1 MGRFVYFVYIV
12 IVFILGLLKVCLA
25 QDKTADA
32 GVEPKPEAVLFD
44 ALPVVEAASLH
55 TQTLMEAPASVTV
68 ITKDDI
74 RRRGY
79 RTLAEALAD
88 VRGLY
93 VTYDRTYQSLGV
105 RGFAIPGDY
114 STRFVLL
121 IDGHSL
127 SDNVFG
133 TTGYFGQDFGL
144 DMDLIERIEIIRG
157 PSSALYGSN
166 GMFATINI
174 VTRSPVDYPTFRSSV
189 ETDSFGERK
198 AEVTTSQY
206 LGKGANLLLS
216 ASVFNNTGQSLYFPS
231 FNTPATN
238 NGWAMNMDGE
248 KGYHTYANLIW
259 RDWSFLALFAG
270 NDKIVPTAW
279 YGAIFNDR
287 GTSVGD
293 RRGFVEA
300 AYQRNVG
307 ISGQIRWRTYFDQYS
322 TTNRIDF
329 PGDSPA
335 LGPLASSDGY
345 VFDGRQTGEGERF
358 GTELTYRFN
367 VPHVGYLTIG
377 SDATWDVLA
386 RLSAY
391 FVAPINYP
399 VSQINE
405 PGRSFAVFAQQ
416 EWELS
421 PHWKAYLGGRL
432 DISLYHD
439 LALTPRVGLI
449 YQPSAA
455 SAFKLLYG
463 RSFRNPSV
471 FEQFY
476 GDGVSQIPSSGLT
489 PERMQ
494 TVEAVFERKLGKRFE
509 LSADVYHYSLDD
521 LIAAVPLTP
530 VIRQYQN
537 TSSSQ
542 SMGIETEASVTM
554 ARGWKAD
561 ASLAVQGQVFE
572 HSVVTEV
579 NSPARVG
586 KLLLET
592 PLWKGRFSASGALQY
607 LSDRETF
614 AGGAVPP
621 AYLVNFSL
629 ASKPLP
635 GGLEIQV
642 GIRNLL
648 NRSYWD
654 PVGTGQVMDR
664 IEQDG
669 RSFFARLSWGPQSEK
684 KADRAQPEASQAAG
698 KDRP

>member
-1 MGRFVYFVYIV
+1 VNRFIHVVCV
-12 IVFILGLLKVCLA
+12 LGLARVSLA
-25 QDKTADA
+25 QDTTRNADL
-32 GVEPKPEAVLFD
+32 EPKPEAVLFD

-79 RTLAEALAD
+79 RTLAEPLAD

-93 VTYDRTYQSLGV
+93 VAYDRAYRSLGV

-127 SDNVFG
+127 TDNVYG

-189 ETDSFGERK
+189 EADSFGERK
-198 AEVTTSQY
+198 AQVTTSQY

-216 ASVFNNTGQSLYFPS
+216 ASVFNDTGQSLYFPS
-231 FNTPATN
+231 FNSAAAN
-238 NGWAMNMDGE
+238 HGWAVNMDGE
-248 KGYHTYANLIW
+248 KGYHTYANLVW
-259 RDWSFLALFAG
+259 RNWSFLALFAG
-270 NDKIVPTAW
+270 NEKIVPTAW
-279 YGAIFNDR
+279 YGAVFNDR

-307 ISGQIRWRTYFDQYS
+307 MSGQLRWRTYFDQYS

-329 PGDSPA
+329 PGDGPA
-335 LGPLASSDGY
+335 LGPLASNSGY
-345 VFDGRQTGEGERF
+345 VFDGRQTGDGERF

-367 VPHVGYLTIG
+367 VSHVGYLTVG
-377 SDATWDVLA
+377 SEATWDVLA
-386 RLSAY
+386 QLSAS
-391 FVAPINYP
+391 FAAPIHYV

-405 PGRSFAVFAQQ
+405 PGHSFAVFAQQ

-421 PHWKAYLGGRL
+421 PHWKAYLGGRF

-449 YQPSAA
+449 YQPSTAT
-455 SAFKLLYG
+455 AFKLLYG

-476 GDGVSQIPSSGLT
+476 GDGVSQIVSSRLT

-494 TVEAVFERKLGKRFE
+494 TLEAVFERKLGKRFE
-509 LSADVYHYSLDD
+509 LSADVYHYGLDN

-530 VIRQYQN
+530 VIRQYRN
-537 TSSSQ
+537 APPSQ
-542 SMGIETEASVTM
+542 SMGLEAEASVKM
-554 ARGWKAD
+554 ARRLKAD

-572 HSVVTEV
+572 HSLVTQL

-586 KLLLET
+586 KLSLET
-592 PLWKGRFSASGALQY
+592 PLWKDRFWASGALQY

-614 AGGAVPP
+614 AGGSVPP
-621 AYLVNFSL
+621 VYLVNFSL
-629 ASKPLP
+629 ASRPMP
-635 GGLEIQV
+635 GGLEMQV

-648 NRSYWD
+648 DRRYWD

-664 IEQDG
+664 VEQDG
-669 RSFFARLSWGPQSEK
+669 RSFFLRLSWGPSSEK
-684 KADRAQPEASQAAG
+684 KADRPQPEASPAAG
-698 KDRP
+698 RDLP